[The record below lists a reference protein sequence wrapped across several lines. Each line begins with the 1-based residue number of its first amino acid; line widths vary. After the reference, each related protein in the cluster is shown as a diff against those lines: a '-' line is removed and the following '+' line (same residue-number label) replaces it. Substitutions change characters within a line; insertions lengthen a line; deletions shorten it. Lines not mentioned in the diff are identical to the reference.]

1 MEDKAESAGIELRGL
16 ASAPSRDKSGGAA
29 ARPLRFRAQVSP
41 ELNSRSPKCLS
52 ALSLPR
58 SLIALLIQEEQSFRV
73 SERMSDRKIGSSHPE
88 PQHAI

>member
-58 SLIALLIQEEQSFRV
+58 SLIALLIQEVQ
-73 SERMSDRKIGSSHPE
+73 RMSDRKIGSSHPE

>member
-58 SLIALLIQEEQSFRV
+58 SLIALLIQEDQRGWQIEN
-73 SERMSDRKIGSSHPE
+73 GSSHPNLSM
-88 PQHAI
+88 QYDSCD

>member
-58 SLIALLIQEEQSFRV
+58 SLIALLIQEVQ
-73 SERMSDRKIGSSHPE
+73 RMSDRKIGSCHPNLSMLLYDSCD
-88 PQHAI
+88 